1 MKIIAIT
8 GGIGS
13 GKSVVSQVLRR
24 MGYEVYDCDSRAKA
38 LMNSSNE
45 IKRDLSNAF
54 GADVVG
60 GDGKINSARLAQM
73 VFADGS
79 ALMRLNAI
87 VHPRVKTDILRWSG
101 SFARSK
107 PFVFIETAILEE
119 SNLGDIIAE
128 VWHVYAPVEVRV
140 KRVMKRNNATES
152 EVKARIASQ
161 NEAAEPSPDFI
172 INDGATPV
180 LPQIMSRLEA
190 DLGRKKI

>member
-60 GDGKINSARLAQM
+60 GDGKINSARLAQI

-140 KRVMKRNNATES
+140 KRVMMRNNATES

-161 NEAAEPSPDFI
+161 NEAAEPSTDFI

-190 DLGRKKI
+190 DLGCKKI